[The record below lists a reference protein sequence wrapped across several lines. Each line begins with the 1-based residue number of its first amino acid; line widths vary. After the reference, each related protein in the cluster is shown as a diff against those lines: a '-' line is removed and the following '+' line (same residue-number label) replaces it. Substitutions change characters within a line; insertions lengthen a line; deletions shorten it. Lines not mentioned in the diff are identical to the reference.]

1 MNEIQTELVKKFFR
15 YAAISSQSDAA
26 NPEVPSSEGQRVL
39 ADLLAQELS
48 CLGFSEVSVNSH
60 AVVQGKLAAR
70 LKQPR
75 KVPAIGWV
83 VHLDTVDVGLSP
95 DIKPKLIENYAGGD
109 ICQNREAGLFIRQNE
124 HPEILDYV
132 GESLIVSD
140 GTSVLGAD
148 DKAAIANVMTA
159 FEILHNNPVI
169 EHGDI
174 YIAFVPDEEIGLRG
188 AHYIDYTRFPV
199 DYAFTIDCC
208 KLGELVYETFN
219 AGSAKLKIRGVS
231 AHPMSAKNILLNPIL
246 VAVDLINLLDR
257 GRTPEHTEGR
267 EGYIWVTDIH
277 ANSLDC
283 EVVLNIR
290 DHDRKK
296 YEAKK
301 KFLAA
306 IVDLLKIK
314 YPRAEIELAMTDV
327 YANIADAVTPQN
339 RKGIDS
345 LYQAFRELGIT
356 PNTMAMRGGT
366 DGSYISTRGILT
378 ANYFTGAHNFH
389 SSAEFMP
396 LNDVEKSVE
405 VTLKLIELAIRA

>member
-188 AHYIDYTRFPV
+188 AHYIDFTRFPV

-267 EGYIWVTDIH
+267 EGYIWVIDIH
-277 ANSLDC
+277 ANSLNC